1 MRFWFYSEKAKEAA
15 KYASISAMILTP
27 ILVLMNEFL
36 PKIETILPSINSFIT
51 NGIVPLIIL
60 LLVLWFY
67 YKYVFKEIPTLPY
80 RKSTDNVHIYNNSF
94 HHFDFDWNFF
104 RGVDMKLDFPW
115 NV

>member
-1 MRFWFYSEKAKEAA
+1 LFYSDNAKEAA

-27 ILVLMNEFL
+27 ILVLMNEYL
-36 PKIETILPSINSFIT
+36 PKIETLLPSINSFIT

-60 LLVLWFY
+60 LAVLWFY
-67 YKYVFKEIPTLPY
+67 HKYVSKKFQLSPIEKVQTMFTFITTAFIILTL
-80 RKSTDNVHIYNNSF
+80 IGI
-94 HHFDFDWNFF
+94 FF